1 MLLTDATA
9 ADSTQAVSVLLTY
22 SIRAHYITRAR
33 ITDIAAYKLC
43 CIDACTHDY
52 KQMAQYMEEQRLKV
66 EAIAASVRED
76 CMAHLA
82 AKENAST
89 VVM

>member
-1 MLLTDATA
+1 MLLHTNCV
-9 ADSTQAVSVLLTY
+9 VSMCKHV
-22 SIRAHYITRAR
+22 
-33 ITDIAAYKLC
+33 
-43 CIDACTHDY
+43 Y

-66 EAIAASVRED
+66 EAIAASVRDD

-82 AKENAST
+82 AQENAST

>member
-1 MLLTDATA
+1 MLLHTTV
-9 ADSTQAVSVLLTY
+9 AVSIFKHV
-22 SIRAHYITRAR
+22 S
-33 ITDIAAYKLC
+33 
-43 CIDACTHDY
+43 

-82 AKENAST
+82 AQENAST